1 MEGQQVISSN
11 TVEDFETVAANV
23 RTKIETYFSQL
34 LGIIRKRQTDLISE
48 LNEILS
54 RYRQQRMRLMNKVKE
69 LEEIK
74 KYHEERS
81 SRDRLNDT
89 LNNIKSDLTDALKA
103 STNTISIEFEWDSVY
118 ASQASKIG
126 KLTQITKNKCI
137 DKQVETVKSIT
148 RNYVTRHDVTPAYD
162 PNPPFFDS
170 ELSYATPYSPVA
182 PRFRSKYSDPKQR
195 VCSPKFLG
203 LSRQFSFES
212 VTDAPTK
219 RNEIIETNK
228 GTNIDVTMP
237 GADCSLFIFSKRLY
251 EGLIYRTDVGPIP
264 RDSYREEQLSS
275 EFAKSPNW
283 RVAIEGCYWC
293 GKPTRANQYTYVCDK
308 KCYSLLHEWCR
319 RKLYEFCGDSLC
331 MYPSCEKPAVETA
344 NCCSDKHLRRLEAK
358 FKTIYNYNIS
368 TTVTRNPL
376 WYIIHDAVNCSSHSS
391 STVSLIKLKRSF
403 PAKSSPDNGQLF
415 HKKVCEF
422 SVSQSNTSNTTPSSS
437 YETLVANES
446 VIHKRDVERS
456 KIPPPFNPDF
466 MQNNYTKSGHHK

>member
-54 RYRQQRMRLMNKVKE
+54 RYRQQRMRLMDKVKE

-74 KYHEERS
+74 KYHEES
-81 SRDRLNDT
+81 SSATIKHLQNDIMNGINSEVT
-89 LNNIKSDLTDALKA
+89 ELKEQA
-103 STNTISIEFEWDSVY
+103 NSMSVEFEWSQKY
-118 ASQASKIG
+118 ARNASKIG
-126 KLTQITKNKCI
+126 KLT
-137 DKQVETVKSIT
+137 ET
-148 RNYVTRHDVTPAYD
+148 
-162 PNPPFFDS
+162 
-170 ELSYATPYSPVA
+170 LS
-182 PRFRSKYSDPKQR
+182 
-195 VCSPKFLG
+195 
-203 LSRQFSFES
+203 
-212 VTDAPTK
+212 
-219 RNEIIETNK
+219 N
-228 GTNIDVTMP
+228 DVTMP

-319 RKLYEFCGDSLC
+319 KKLYEFCGDSLC

-344 NCCSDKHLRRLEAK
+344 NCCSESHQQILEASYRSIK
-358 FKTIYNYNIS
+358 KGQDTNLGKGPYWYRKKEIITNKKITQFFPPADLSQQQPQQPQQQSFILSSTSIISPNKT
-368 TTVTRNPL
+368 T
-376 WYIIHDAVNCSSHSS
+376 SHSIPFGS
-391 STVSLIKLKRSF
+391 QPVRAVGIPTKRIDILG
-403 PAKSSPDNGQLF
+403 PK
-415 HKKVCEF
+415 
-422 SVSQSNTSNTTPSSS
+422 
-437 YETLVANES
+437 
-446 VIHKRDVERS
+446 
-456 KIPPPFNPDF
+456 
-466 MQNNYTKSGHHK
+466 